1 MAGKIEVRHLR
12 LIQAVAREGSLT
24 RAGARL
30 HLSQSALSHQLLGLE
45 KDLGAKLFDRIG
57 KRMVPTEAG
66 LRLLELADTTLRAL
80 DEAEASLQQQR
91 REERPRLRVAPS
103 CYTMYPWLAAGMARF
118 AADWPELDLQIV
130 PEVGRCDVGLLV
142 ADEVDLLIAH
152 HPSGDA
158 RFESKR
164 LFAME
169 ILALLNPTHRLVTSR
184 TPRRPAIGWREL
196 AGETLLT
203 HDMREG
209 DERQLRDATAANSGP
224 PTRIWFV
231 QMTEAIAELAR
242 AGHGIGIIA
251 EQILPSPLGGEGLV
265 TMPLWPREERVAWA
279 VWLKSKADRLP
290 LAQLAGH
297 LETLRQQSAP
307 PVLSVVGGTARR

>member
-12 LIQAVAREGSLT
+12 LVQAVAREGSLT
-24 RAGARL
+24 RAGTRL

-66 LRLLELADTTLRAL
+66 QRLLDLADTTLRAL
-80 DEAEASLQQQR
+80 DEAEASLQR
-91 REERPRLRVAPS
+91 HEERPRLRVAPS

-118 AADWPELDLQIV
+118 AADWPMMDLQIV
-130 PEVGRCDVGLLV
+130 PEVGRCDTGLLLT
-142 ADEVDLLIAH
+142 DDVDLLIAH

-169 ILALLNPTHRLVTSR
+169 ILALLSPTHRLVTSR

-196 AGETLLT
+196 SGENLLT
-203 HDMREG
+203 HYLRED
-209 DERQLRDATAANSGP
+209 DERLLREATTADSGP

-231 QMTEAIAELAR
+231 RMTEAIAELAR
-242 AGHGIGIIA
+242 AGHGIGIVA
-251 EQILPSPLGGEGLV
+251 EQIIPSPLAGGDGLV

-290 LAQLAGH
+290 LAQLAAH
-297 LETLRQQSAP
+297 LEAMREQQTAP
-307 PVLSVVGGTARR
+307 PKLSVVGGTG